1 MPAQDLIIDLAIR
14 YGFQVVGALVIL
26 FVGLLAAWWVGNVV
40 ERPLTRMALEPPM
53 RRLMVRVVRVVVL
66 LFALVI
72 ALDKFVFQIAPLVAG
87 VRGARVG
94 LGIAPQ
100 GVLRDVIAPPTL
112 LFTKP
117 FPVGPR

>member
-26 FVGLLAAWWVGNVV
+26 FAGLLAAWWVGNVV

-53 RRLMVRVVRVVVL
+53 RRLMVLVVRVVVL

-72 ALDKFVFQIAPLVAG
+72 ALDKFGFHIAPLVAG
-87 VRGARVG
+87 LDEPGLRLGLAAQVRASHVVARV
-94 LGIAPQ
+94 
-100 GVLRDVIAPPTL
+100 
-112 LFTKP
+112 
-117 FPVGPR
+117 